1 MTDADQQLDD
11 TVKAA
16 DPDRWLAARFIG
28 DEAARAEVVAL
39 YAFNHELARATEV
52 ARDALMGE
60 IRLTW
65 WREAMEE
72 IASGKTPRRHPLVE
86 TLAASAF
93 DPEALAALAEGRL
106 ADLESD
112 RFAEEGEALAYID
125 ATAGALMHLAAR
137 RLDPAA
143 GTGHTRAAARA
154 WALSGLARAGK
165 ASGRPRLP
173 DWSDRGL
180 LNRVSAAVAT
190 ANRDLKGLPAA
201 AFPAVAYAALS
212 ARYLAGKPVGEL
224 ERRARLTWA
233 VLRGRL

>member
-1 MTDADQQLDD
+1 MTDPQLDD

-28 DEAARAEVVAL
+28 DEAARADVAAL
-39 YAFNHELARATEV
+39 YAFNHELARAAEV

-72 IASGKTPRRHPLVE
+72 IAAGRTPRRHPLVE
-86 TLAASAF
+86 ALAASRV
-93 DPEALAALAEGRL
+93 DPEELAALAEARL
-106 ADLESD
+106 ADLEPG
-112 RFAEEGEALAYID
+112 RFTEEGEALAYID

-137 RLDPAA
+137 RLDAA
-143 GTGHTRAAARA
+143 AEPRHTRAAARA

-165 ASGRPRLP
+165 ATGRPRLP
-173 DWSDRGL
+173 DWSVNGL
-180 LNRVSAAVAT
+180 QSRVKAAMAT

-201 AFPAVAYAALS
+201 AFPAAAYAALS
-212 ARYLAGKPVGEL
+212 VRYLAGKPVGEL
-224 ERRARLTWA
+224 ERRLRLTWA
-233 VLRGRL
+233 VARGRL